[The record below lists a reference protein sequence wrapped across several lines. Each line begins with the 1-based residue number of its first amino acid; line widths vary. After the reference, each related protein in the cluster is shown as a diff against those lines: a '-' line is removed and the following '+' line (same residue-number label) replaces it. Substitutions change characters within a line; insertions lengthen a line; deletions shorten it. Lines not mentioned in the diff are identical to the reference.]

1 MILIRTIS
9 WKPILIGSC
18 VVGLVG
24 SIIYFQTSND
34 VLNHSNQQTRETIIQ
49 IKNKIKRLS
58 LNQTD
63 PKAVQKEIDYFTQQ
77 HQSFIKTVEQLAA
90 SQEILSNNI
99 GNDLVTTEQTTVSK
113 KLLDQINNQPVSN
126 QTIRFAPL
134 TVSSE
139 YKVTYAVLPE
149 YNNKTTFIPIVLLY
163 WQGDKLIYSVQ
174 GDYSVATKRISISSV
189 NSTDITYQYYTIDQF
204 GHDTR
209 QSNEKVGEA
218 KP

>member
-1 MILIRTIS
+1 MIHIRTIS

-18 VVGLVG
+18 VVTLIG

-34 VLNHSNQQTRETIIQ
+34 VLNRSNQQTHETIVQ
-49 IKNKIKRLS
+49 TKNKIKRLS

-63 PKAVQKEIDYFTQQ
+63 TKAIQKEIDYFTQQ
-77 HQSFIKTVEQLAA
+77 HQSFIKTVEQLAT

-113 KLLDQINNQPVSN
+113 KLLDQINNQSVSN

-134 TVSSE
+134 TVSGE

-149 YNNKTTFIPIVLLY
+149 YSNKTTFIPIVLLY

-189 NSTDITYQYYTIDQF
+189 NSTNITYQYYTIDQF

-218 KP
+218 KT